1 MLAASVDDEQ
11 VRTRE
16 PSPIKSS
23 NANIRQAR
31 FMFQKSTDPHCAN
44 QMENELAEVKSQAKM
59 IFRRLNK
66 NSEQQASIESGQYT
80 LQ

>member
-11 VRTRE
+11 VRT
-16 PSPIKSS
+16 
-23 NANIRQAR
+23 
-31 FMFQKSTDPHCAN
+31 STETCGTQDNVPLISDAP
-44 QMENELAEVKSQAKM
+44 QVESELAEVKSQSKM